1 MQDLVSI
8 IIPIYNNADVL
19 ERCINS
25 IIAQEYPSI
34 EVIFVDD
41 GSTDHCVEIL
51 DDISKKNSNVIVL
64 HTDNHGVSHARNLGL
79 DKAHGKWIM
88 FLDADDTL
96 CDNAVQ
102 KAVDYAEKFQCDTVC
117 FNAYK
122 ITTTKTSKMKDIY
135 PDGCIVDSTKKIELL
150 NALYDSPSE
159 NYFGE
164 YFRACWGK
172 LLSSEIIQKNSIRF
186 PEDLKIGEDAVFLSD
201 YFFYSRKVLFCN
213 QFIYNYYLTP
223 ASATGCYKNNL
234 ISMQKTEFIYLY
246 KTLEKYG
253 IKNDNLKTL
262 FWIKSKNDFINNEF
276 KGGKNINKVV
286 SSTADYLKDP
296 NVSRY
301 LSFHNN
307 SEIKSFLRALLIKLH
322 LYKLVSFIDVHNFY
336 RHL

>member
-1 MQDLVSI
+1 MKDLVTI
-8 IIPIYNNADVL
+8 IVPVYNNKKTL
-19 ERCINS
+19 SRCIDS
-25 IIAQEYPSI
+25 ILSQVYTSLEII
-34 EVIFVDD
+34 LIDD
-41 GSTDHCVEIL
+41 GSTDHSGEIL
-51 DDISKKNSNVIVL
+51 DNISKKNSNVIVL

-135 PDGCIVDSTKKIELL
+135 PDGCIVDSTKKLELL
-150 NALYDSPSE
+150 NALYDSPSD

-234 ISMQKTEFIYLY
+234 ISMQKTEFIHLY

-276 KGGKNINKVV
+276 KSGKNINKIIA
-286 SSTADYLKDP
+286 STADYLKDP
-296 NVSRY
+296 DVSRY

-307 SEIKSFLRALLIKLH
+307 SGIKSFLRALLIKFH